1 MKTAS
6 TMRTTANPLR
16 GSAAAVIVF
25 ILLLAHPPS
34 VSGSAYDFLRVTTP
48 GTLFAVDPDLTIRSM
63 NPKAHDKIWT
73 FGEGWG
79 LPPLFFH
86 SRVPGQYDRV
96 DFFYPFGAREEST
109 FQSKLRFTPFVQSRW
124 SKLPPFDGYSR
135 CLTLYHGRSDLG
147 QDYWGFFPF
156 YGYTYRR
163 CGVDKNF
170 FFLFPLYYESSDD
183 DARTIR
189 MLWPLVT
196 YANSP
201 GRSAFKVWPLF
212 GADTIRNDYHTKFFL
227 WPLFQ
232 STDKY
237 PGTDQASSY
246 RAVLFPLYARQD
258 DSYSTTTNLVW
269 PIISYYHHYKS
280 GHTRYSFRPL
290 FTYGSGGGIEELS
303 IFYFYYSK
311 KDRRRGTSS
320 SGDGY
325 ISVADDEVVTEKK
338 FLCMSK
344 IKKRFRKGLLVYSRY
359 TFWPFAE
366 YTWDLEKG
374 SHLKFPEIIPV
385 KNDWWDLNLGRLL
398 RFVDFRES
406 PISREL
412 SLLFGVTRRT
422 EIKSHPHISGP
433 PRPGDDN
440 WTELIM
446 GSFGKR

>member
-1 MKTAS
+1 
-6 TMRTTANPLR
+6 
-16 GSAAAVIVF
+16 
-25 ILLLAHPPS
+25 
-34 VSGSAYDFLRVTTP
+34 
-48 GTLFAVDPDLTIRSM
+48 
-63 NPKAHDKIWT
+63 
-73 FGEGWG
+73 
-79 LPPLFFH
+79 
-86 SRVPGQYDRV
+86 
-96 DFFYPFGAREEST
+96 
-109 FQSKLRFTPFVQSRW
+109 
-124 SKLPPFDGYSR
+124 
-135 CLTLYHGRSDLG
+135 
-147 QDYWGFFPF
+147 
-156 YGYTYRR
+156 
-163 CGVDKNF
+163 
-170 FFLFPLYYESSDD
+170 
-183 DARTIR
+183 
-189 MLWPLVT
+189 
-196 YANSP
+196 
-201 GRSAFKVWPLF
+201 
-212 GADTIRNDYHTKFFL
+212 
-227 WPLFQ
+227 
-232 STDKY
+232 
-237 PGTDQASSY
+237 
-246 RAVLFPLYARQD
+246 
-258 DSYSTTTNLVW
+258 
-269 PIISYYHHYKS
+269 
-280 GHTRYSFRPL
+280 
-290 FTYGSGGGIEELS
+290 LS